1 MLREILVDTVGR
13 LVRLLV
19 IIGGAVLLRMFDP
32 ALSKEMALILA
43 LVGAIVGGL
52 FEREDGT

>member
-1 MLREILVDTVGR
+1 MSLADTVGR

-32 ALSKEMALILA
+32 ALSKEMALILV
-43 LVGAIVGGL
+43 LVGCLVGGL
-52 FEREDGT
+52 FERKDGP